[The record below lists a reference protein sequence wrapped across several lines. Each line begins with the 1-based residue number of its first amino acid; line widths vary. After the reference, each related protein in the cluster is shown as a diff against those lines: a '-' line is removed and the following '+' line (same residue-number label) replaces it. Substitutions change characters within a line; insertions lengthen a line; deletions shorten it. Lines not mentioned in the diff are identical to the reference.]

1 MVKVPL
7 YRVRISRALK
17 NNRIIAIDG
26 VLGRG
31 KKFQFT
37 NLEFRLI
44 AKINFKLAFF
54 LFTSLLR
61 YEQIIGNYYNNYRKI

>member
-17 NNRIIAIDG
+17 NNRIMAIDG

-54 LFTSLLR
+54 LFTNLC
-61 YEQIIGNYYNNYRKI
+61 YEQ